1 MQLPEWTPLLN
12 RRPLLVRGAII
23 GAALLALCAALVA
36 RRAKT
41 PAEQEIELVSRL
53 GRLTRAVMAHDR
65 RRIAPLL
72 DNAFTDEAGRDK
84 QHAIAILTAGG
95 ATPPIGYR
103 PDREVYTL
111 SPDRRS
117 ATIKSTVRIFSN
129 EPKKTWRVTAADV
142 TTITDWVLT
151 DSGWLLYRMHRP
163 IARPVHLRLP
173 ARTVKASAL

>member
-1 MQLPEWTPLLN
+1 
-12 RRPLLVRGAII
+12 VAIVVALMAL
-23 GAALLALCAALVA
+23 GAALAG

-53 GRLTRAVMAHDR
+53 GRLTRAVMAHDG

-72 DNAFTDEAGRDK
+72 DDAFTDAAGRDK
-84 QHAIAILTAGG
+84 QHALAALTARG
-95 ATPPIGYR
+95 AIPPIGYQ

-117 ATIKSTVRIFSN
+117 ATIKNTVRIFSN
-129 EPKKTWRVTAADV
+129 APKTGRVTAADV

-151 DSGWLLYRMHRP
+151 PRGWLLYRMHRP
-163 IARPVHLRLP
+163 IARAVHITFAGSR
-173 ARTVKASAL
+173 

>member
-12 RRPLLVRGAII
+12 RRPLLLRGAIVVV
-23 GAALLALCAALVA
+23 ALIVLCAVLAG
-36 RRAKT
+36 RPAKT

-53 GRLTRAVMAHDR
+53 SRLSRAVMAHDG

-72 DNAFTDEAGRDK
+72 DDAFTDQAGRDK
-84 QHAIAILTAGG
+84 PHAIAVLTARE
-95 ATPPIGYR
+95 AIPPIGYR

-117 ATIKSTVRIFSN
+117 ATIKNTVRIFSN
-129 EPKKTWRVTAADV
+129 APKTRRVTAVDV

-151 DSGWLLYRMHRP
+151 DRGWLLYRMHRP
-163 IARPVHLRLP
+163 ITRAVPLRLP
-173 ARTVKASAL
+173 GRTARA

>member
-1 MQLPEWTPLLN
+1 MQLPEWTPLLK
-12 RRPLLVRGAII
+12 RRPLLIRGAIVVALMAL
-23 GAALLALCAALVA
+23 GAALAG

-53 GRLTRAVMAHDR
+53 GRLTRAVMAHDG

-72 DNAFTDEAGRDK
+72 DDAFTDAAGRDK
-84 QHAIAILTAGG
+84 QHAIAALTASG
-95 ATPPIGYR
+95 AIPPIGYQ

-117 ATIKSTVRIFSN
+117 ATIKNTVRIFSN
-129 EPKKTWRVTAADV
+129 APKTRQVTAADV
-142 TTITDWVLT
+142 TIITDWVLT

-163 IARPVHLRLP
+163 ITRPVHLRLP
-173 ARTVKASAL
+173 GRTARA